1 MVVTVQQ
8 HATSVAVS
16 PASATVDPNAT
27 RPFAAT
33 LFDQF
38 GNPMASQPAFGW
50 TVSGGGAIDASGL
63 FTAGANGG
71 SPFIVTAS
79 DPGSGLQSTASVTI
93 QNDAP
98 GIAGAASASPNPV
111 TSGTTT
117 DLSVLGS
124 DDGGESHL
132 VYTWAV
138 TSGPSGVT
146 FSANGT
152 NAAKSS
158 TATFTQA
165 GTYTFQATVTDQ
177 DGLTVTSTV
186 VVTVDQHATSVTVS
200 PGFATVD
207 PNATQAFS
215 ATVKDQF
222 GNAMASQPAFGW
234 TAGGGTIDSSGLY
247 TAGGNGGGPF
257 TVTATDPGSGVQG
270 TASVAIQN
278 DAPTIATAAAAS
290 PNPVTSGTT
299 TDLTVLGADDGGESH
314 VTYTWAVTAGPS
326 GVTFGANGTNAAK
339 SSTATFTQA
348 GTYTFQVTV
357 ADQDGVTVTSSVVV
371 PVQQHATSV
380 AVSPASAAVAPN
392 GTQAFTAS
400 LKDQFGAAMASQP
413 TFTWSVSGGG
423 IVDSSGV
430 FTAGGTAG
438 GPFTV
443 TAADSG
449 SSLQGTGSVTVSNS
463 VPTVAVNAAASP
475 NPVTSGTTT
484 SLSVLGAD
492 DGGESHL
499 TYTWAVTAGPS
510 GVTFSANGTHAAK
523 SSTATFTHAGTYVF
537 AVTIADEDGLTTTSQ
552 VTVVVQQQVST
563 ITVTP
568 SSTTV
573 GLDGTVPF
581 AASAIDQFGD
591 AVPAPALSW
600 SVSGG
605 GSVDAAGKFQANGA
619 IGSFTVTATAGAVH
633 ATATVTV
640 EDMPPFIV
648 SPPVASPN
656 PARGATTTLDVL
668 AGDDGGERNLTY
680 TWSAT
685 GPGTVTFADN
695 DSNGAKSTT
704 ASFSD
709 PGVYVVTATIRDA
722 SGHTTT
728 VTLTVKVQVGQTISD
743 ADLYVSRAIFTLAWN
758 QHVRGESRDAIS
770 LTGFINPAGLPAS
783 LADTTM
789 KIMVGGVVLAAGELS
804 AEGTYFAAPANGPRC
819 SLRLSSKSGQYT
831 IRVSRSD
838 LRPML
843 AATDSTERRLLEV
856 PVSLFISRARTA
868 MAANRLEF
876 NLAST
881 RGHRARGW
889 WRGPKQRLL
898 DGAFQA
904 LRSKAT
910 FSKRAGGYIVQAT
923 GVIYPMGGGP
933 VMPTADVKV
942 HVAGHDP
949 MVIPLVSLRHSG
961 GSDVTSIW
969 KYTPGKS
976 APITTFLLK
985 NTKRGFK
992 LKTGPITADGM
1003 GLPLG
1008 SGRGTR
1014 HDVAVRI
1021 DIPTADGTIVFRSA
1035 PEVVRAGAPDR
1046 WQRPAPFVQ

>member
-1 MVVTVQQ
+1 M
-8 HATSVAVS
+8 
-16 PASATVDPNAT
+16 
-27 RPFAAT
+27 
-33 LFDQF
+33 
-38 GNPMASQPAFGW
+38 
-50 TVSGGGAIDASGL
+50 
-63 FTAGANGG
+63 
-71 SPFIVTAS
+71 
-79 DPGSGLQSTASVTI
+79 
-93 QNDAP
+93 
-98 GIAGAASASPNPV
+98 
-111 TSGTTT
+111 
-117 DLSVLGS
+117 
-124 DDGGESHL
+124 
-132 VYTWAV
+132 
-138 TSGPSGVT
+138 
-146 FSANGT
+146 
-152 NAAKSS
+152 
-158 TATFTQA
+158 
-165 GTYTFQATVTDQ
+165 
-177 DGLTVTSTV
+177 
-186 VVTVDQHATSVTVS
+186 
-200 PGFATVD
+200 
-207 PNATQAFS
+207 
-215 ATVKDQF
+215 
-222 GNAMASQPAFGW
+222 
-234 TAGGGTIDSSGLY
+234 
-247 TAGGNGGGPF
+247 
-257 TVTATDPGSGVQG
+257 
-270 TASVAIQN
+270 
-278 DAPTIATAAAAS
+278 
-290 PNPVTSGTT
+290 
-299 TDLTVLGADDGGESH
+299 
-314 VTYTWAVTAGPS
+314 TAGPS

-348 GTYTFQVTV
+348 GTYTFRVTI

-380 AVSPASAAVAPN
+380 AVSPASATVAPN

-510 GVTFSANGTHAAK
+510 GVTFGANGTHAAK

-668 AGDDGGERNLTY
+668 AGDDGGERNLMY

-819 SLRLSSKSGQYT
+819 TLRLSSKSGQYT

-910 FSKRAGGYIVQAT
+910 FSKRAGGYVVQAT

-949 MVIPLVSLRHSG
+949 MVIPLASLRHSG

-985 NTKRGFK
+985 NAKRGFK

-1003 GLPLG
+1003 ALPLG

-1046 WQRPAPFVQ
+1046 WQRPAPLVQ